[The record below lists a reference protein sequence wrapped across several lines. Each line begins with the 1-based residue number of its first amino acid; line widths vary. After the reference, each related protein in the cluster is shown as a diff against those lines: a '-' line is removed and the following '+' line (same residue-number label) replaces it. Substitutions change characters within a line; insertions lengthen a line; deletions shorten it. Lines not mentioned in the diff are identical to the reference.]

1 MSLPLLVPPMTMDE
15 EEEFGAVAS
24 KLIRQDQRAQ
34 ASSVPVLLPHLLH
47 KPPSKKRSRKQVI
60 LSDDESTTGEKTL
73 PLQMQ
78 HTISR
83 GSTSAASNNTV
94 VDAVKSLFDEVKT
107 RKDFIFQLEELKD
120 PLFAEEI
127 LLSNK
132 RRVIEVRSIFH

>member
-1 MSLPLLVPPMTMDE
+1 M
-15 EEEFGAVAS
+15 GY
-24 KLIRQDQRAQ
+24 
-34 ASSVPVLLPHLLH
+34 
-47 KPPSKKRSRKQVI
+47 
-60 LSDDESTTGEKTL
+60 LSDDESTPGEKTL

-94 VDAVKSLFDEVKT
+94 VDAVKSLFGEVKT
-107 RKDFIFQLEELKD
+107 RKDLIFQLEELGD

-132 RRVIEVRSIFH
+132 RRIIEVRSVFH